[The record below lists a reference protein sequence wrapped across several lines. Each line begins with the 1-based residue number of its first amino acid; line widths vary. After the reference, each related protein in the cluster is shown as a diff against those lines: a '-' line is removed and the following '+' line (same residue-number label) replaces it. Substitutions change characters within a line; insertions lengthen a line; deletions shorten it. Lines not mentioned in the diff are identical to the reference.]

1 MHMHGCDTLL
11 VFSMERDPVNGSES
25 LDQNPL
31 DQNPWIR
38 IPNGC
43 SEIDSVTL
51 HERGNNYSIPS
62 MTRALHNNSG
72 FGRRAEAVRSS

>member
-11 VFSMERDPVNGSES
+11 VFSMERDPVDGSES

-51 HERGNNYSIPS
+51 HSVSFKAQKRSIETATSAIKP
-62 MTRALHNNSG
+62 LN
-72 FGRRAEAVRSS
+72 